1 MLRFTTALC
10 LTLLTPT
17 ASSAG
22 IFGVTAEGT
31 WDCMDNSGAYLG
43 AIVLADE
50 TYAFIKPDGLFG
62 SYGKLFKMTE
72 NTHLPQF
79 AIVNGYLKDE
89 LAAPALA
96 LLGPREDIHDMTG
109 ELYLYLAITVDE
121 QFQCLRRKRPAE
133 G

>member
-10 LTLLTPT
+10 LTLLAPT

-50 TYAFIKPDGLFG
+50 TYAFIKADGLFG
-62 SYGKLFKMTE
+62 SYGKLFKMIE

-79 AIVNGYLKDE
+79 AVVNGYLKDE
-89 LAAPALA
+89 LGAPALA

-109 ELYLYLAITVDE
+109 ELYLFIAITEDE
-121 QFQCLRRKRPAE
+121 QFECLRRKRPAAE
-133 G
+133 